1 MQSTGLQIK
10 SYIRTPILLLLFF
23 TSLGIAGLNLSVPY
37 HKIIDWDTAF
47 WVGMTRAGFSTCCLH
62 PLQDNLWWVYG
73 EVAEMTGEPLVALQL
88 FFLFL
93 SCWEAFFMA
102 CCFKFFRRAAL
113 SLLAAMTYPLFP
125 VIQNLSAY
133 YEDNLF
139 KIPFLMATL
148 VFIFHRR
155 GSEWTIYVAIALFSY
170 TCLLAMD
177 ALLWGPIVTALILWR
192 IFKEHDRPINENLLF
207 VTKARFSA

>member
-1 MQSTGLQIK
+1 
-10 SYIRTPILLLLFF
+10 
-23 TSLGIAGLNLSVPY
+23 
-37 HKIIDWDTAF
+37 
-47 WVGMTRAGFSTCCLH
+47 
-62 PLQDNLWWVYG
+62 
-73 EVAEMTGEPLVALQL
+73 
-88 FFLFL
+88 
-93 SCWEAFFMA
+93 MA

-207 VTKARFSA
+207 VTKSALFGVAMFWGLEYISRLDFRKAIRQRAKRVSGSIDQPNRWRHKKL